1 MKRNAYNEETNETSG
16 YSVFSSEQEY
26 LEQWTKENAQEQ
38 TGNIVADIVYNKLC
52 SNGNLFIIAKDYAN
66 RSYTAFLSPALA
78 LEIDNNAV
86 KAVIEKTPKGI
97 EYTASL
103 DWSDKFLI
111 SLNNKK
117 VRLFKSNNGK
127 TYDIIELW

>member
-1 MKRNAYNEETNETSG
+1 MSKNTRNEEISEIKG
-16 YSVFSSEQEY
+16 YSVFGSEQEFFQ
-26 LEQWTKENAQEQ
+26 EWAKENVQEQ

-78 LEIDNNAV
+78 LEIDSNAV
-86 KAVIEKTPKGI
+86 KAVLAKTPKGI
-97 EYTASL
+97 EYTAGL
-103 DWSDKFLI
+103 EWSDKFLI
-111 SLNNKK
+111 SLNDKK